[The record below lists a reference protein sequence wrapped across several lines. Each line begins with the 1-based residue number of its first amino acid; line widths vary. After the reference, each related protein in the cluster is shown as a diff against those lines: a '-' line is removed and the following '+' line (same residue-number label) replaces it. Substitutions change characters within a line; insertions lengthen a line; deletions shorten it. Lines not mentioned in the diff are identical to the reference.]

1 MNKRQITFKLLANK
15 AKYLAVH
22 IVALH
27 QDLTLNHK
35 EFYLS
40 QKLIE
45 NGTIIGEKITEMSS
59 LSSDKVILQH
69 IAQVLDYLHKTN
81 YWLNLLF
88 ESGRISE
95 TDYNLVQQ
103 ELTQLE
109 QIIQENFTID

>member
-59 LSSDKVILQH
+59 LPSKEAILQH
-69 IAQVLDYLHKTN
+69 ISQVLDYLHKTH

-88 ESGRISE
+88 ESGRVNE
-95 TDYNLVQQ
+95 PDYELVNQ
-103 ELTQLE
+103 ELAQLE
-109 QIIQENFTID
+109 QIIQENFTIT